1 MTDHRLAELI
11 GYEGDIAEAREII
24 MNILEEA
31 DVEDEWPLELL
42 AENGLIDV
50 DEDNLLTVSDP
61 NGNILG
67 QELLENE

>member
-1 MTDHRLAELI
+1 MTDHRLSECI
-11 GYEGDIAEAREII
+11 GYDGDMAEAREAI
-24 MNILEEA
+24 NCILEEA
-31 DVEDEWPLELL
+31 GVEDEWPLDLL